1 MAREGAAMFR
11 ICVIIAGFV
20 FVALALLNAT
30 RHIGAYLHTQNA
42 KGPME
47 QRIRH
52 AKWIW
57 RA

>member
-1 MAREGAAMFR
+1 MFR